1 MNDGG
6 DLLLLSTFSRPR
18 KRWVRAGCAGSEA
31 GCELQAACMAWRGWG
46 DQTLG
51 SIGGTAEATF
61 ETLRTL
67 MAFDGDWLELSAG
80 GVARLV
86 RIRAVPGT
94 PPCVCCCAGDGAAG
108 CRGDARQE
116 GVIYLRRAALEYLLG
131 GGDGGELAS
140 PEVHINSRTH
150 THTHIST
157 CVHIYVY
164 IYIFTYVY
172 VNKCVYTSKKIYICN
187 TV

>member
-18 KRWVRAGCAGSEA
+18 RRWVRAGCAGSEG
-31 GCELQAACMAWRGWG
+31 GCELQAACIAWRGWG

-67 MAFDGDWLELSAG
+67 MAFDGDCLELSAG

-94 PPCVCCCAGDGAAG
+94 PPCACCCVGDGAAG
-108 CRGDARQE
+108 CRGDARHE

-140 PEVHINSRTH
+140 PEVHINTSIHVH
-150 THTHIST
+150 THKYMCTRIHI
-157 CVHIYVY
+157 H
-164 IYIFTYVY
+164 
-172 VNKCVYTSKKIYICN
+172 IYICICKYMCIYIEKN
-187 TV
+187 HVNSV